1 MLTLQYVPFHEI
13 ENLESEKRISKLL
26 KNVKE
31 NKILLLEGRLKKDEE
46 TELIKRTMEDIDD
59 NFKGIELGVI
69 HPSKQ
74 NLHFFD
80 KLKKKFIDMLLGDR
94 KGLTVIG
101 PATIVKEIKQDPD
114 KIQLLTSGVEEAEV
128 GLEKK
133 KDKK

>member
-13 ENLESEKRISKLL
+13 ESLDSNKRIKKLL

-31 NKILLLEGRLKKDEE
+31 NKILLVEGRLKQAEE
-46 TELIKRTMEDIDD
+46 TELIKKTMEDIDD

-69 HPSKQ
+69 FPTQ
-74 NLHFFD
+74 ENLRFFD

-114 KIQLLTSGVEEAEV
+114 KIQLLTSSVDEAKI

-133 KDKK
+133 K